1 MNPSISKVYEENGVY
16 QITVSGVN
24 VSFANA
30 IRRIILSEIPI
41 VVINTETHEGNQCNI
56 MVNTTRLHN
65 EILKQRLSSIPICI
79 TELDLLPGKYVLEVD
94 VTNETDNMMFVTT
107 EHFRIKNK
115 ANGNY
120 LTKDETMRIFPSN
133 PKTNSFI
140 DFARLRPKISDGIP
154 GEQLKLIADFS
165 ISSAKVN
172 SMYNV
177 VSKCAYGNT
186 PDIVAIE
193 EGWTVQEKRFLA
205 EGATEDELKFNKRNY
220 MLLDAQRFFVK
231 DSFDFI
237 IQSIG
242 IYDNLELFKMACSIL
257 QNKNVDMIQALEAD
271 TVLILTSETT
281 MDYCYDVTLE
291 NEDYTIGKVLEYII
305 YEKFYVK
312 DQTLSY
318 CGFKKFHPHNKDSTI
333 RLAFTQ
339 NTDRNMVRQLLKI
352 ACTDAQDL
360 FKRIFKML

>member
-120 LTKDETMRIFPSN
+120 LTKDETMRI
-133 PKTNSFI
+133 
-140 DFARLRPKISDGIP
+140 L
-154 GEQLKLIADFS
+154 
-165 ISSAKVN
+165 
-172 SMYNV
+172 
-177 VSKCAYGNT
+177 
-186 PDIVAIE
+186 PD
-193 EGWTVQEKRFLA
+193 
-205 EGATEDELKFNKRNY
+205 
-220 MLLDAQRFFVK
+220 
-231 DSFDFI
+231 
-237 IQSIG
+237 
-242 IYDNLELFKMACSIL
+242 
-257 QNKNVDMIQALEAD
+257 
-271 TVLILTSETT
+271 
-281 MDYCYDVTLE
+281 
-291 NEDYTIGKVLEYII
+291 
-305 YEKFYVK
+305 YVR
-312 DQTLSY
+312 
-318 CGFKKFHPHNKDSTI
+318 
-333 RLAFTQ
+333 RLATASPA
-339 NTDRNMVRQLLKI
+339 NN
-352 ACTDAQDL
+352 
-360 FKRIFKML
+360 